1 MDIVLPEKGSKQ
13 SVGYL
18 AANREGQ
25 FEEEKRKYELGR
37 FIQIRFA
44 EKITF
49 HIREKKE
56 HVFFSF
62 EKAIFICNDKITKRR
77 GISVFTFTFFIKL

>member
-25 FEEEKRKYELGR
+25 FEEEKGKYEFGR
-37 FIQIRFA
+37 FILIRSA
-44 EKITF
+44 EKTTF

-56 HVFFSF
+56 HIFFSL
-62 EKAIFICNDKITKRR
+62 EKPIFICDYKITR
-77 GISVFTFTFFIKL
+77 

>member
-25 FEEEKRKYELGR
+25 FEEEKRNYELGR

-62 EKAIFICNDKITKRR
+62 HDKYDLFVFRVFRSLIF
-77 GISVFTFTFFIKL
+77 